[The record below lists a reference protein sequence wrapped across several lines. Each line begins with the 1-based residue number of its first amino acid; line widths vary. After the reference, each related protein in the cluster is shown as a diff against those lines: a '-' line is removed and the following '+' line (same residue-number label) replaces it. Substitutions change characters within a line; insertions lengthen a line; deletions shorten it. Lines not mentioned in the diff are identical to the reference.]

1 MPSSSMSRIVS
12 SLQEYQSTILRRFSA
27 VTASRSTPSPRRSA
41 RTASGDWLETTT
53 SPLPPDFRP
62 SARKVRAKRSFSWPG
77 GPWRMTLDPTGRP
90 PWTIASKPSMP
101 VASRVMRSRFQ
112 RSGEAATD
120 GEVRIHAH
128 GVPQG
133 RLEDALRGVRS
144 QALGADGPEVSVN
157 LGDELSEIVQAPSRP
172 VDHLLE
178 DGLPQFLMVR
188 RQPVLHLRL
197 DRRRTEVAD
206 SFEEGVEIC
215 DVEVNHFAQRRR
227 VVHEID
233 VEAEAGRSQAILE
246 RPRIV
251 LSSFDQAELQKR
263 CKNFDAVVMWMSR
276 ERATSL
282 ERCQFA
288 SRRDRKMERLCS
300 PERST
305 MARWNVCWSIGGCLH
320 RNAPETPRT
329 LWTVE
334 LGVHKLS
341 PGILTHEYCRP
352 ERTIA
357 TIRCHEET
365 WGFESGSRRRTRRN
379 ETESRR

>member
-1 MPSSSMSRIVS
+1 MTARRAGSGGRAAMARLKATPRFVRSIEDRITMPSSSMSRIVS

-27 VTASRSTPSPRRSA
+27 VTASRFTPSPRRSA
-41 RTASGDWLETTT
+41 TTASGDWLETTT
-53 SPLPPDFRP
+53 SPLPPDLRP
-62 SARKVRAKRSFSWPG
+62 SARNVRAKRSFSWPG

-90 PWTIASKPSMP
+90 PWTMASKPSMP

-112 RSGEAATD
+112 GPGEAATD

-144 QALGADGPEVSVN
+144 QALGADGP
-157 LGDELSEIVQAPSRP
+157 ELSEIVQAPSRP

-197 DRRRTEVAD
+197 DRRRAEVAD

-227 VVHEID
+227 VVHEVD
-233 VEAEAGRSQAILE
+233 VEAEVGRSQAVLE

-251 LSSFDQAELQKR
+251 LSSFHQAELGEALQELRRGRDVDLEGTGDLAREVPIRVAKGPQ
-263 CKNFDAVVMWMSR
+263 DGEAVLAREEHDGPLERLLVHRRMPSS
-276 ERATSL
+276 ERA
-282 ERCQFA
+282 
-288 SRRDRKMERLCS
+288 
-300 PERST
+300 
-305 MARWNVCWSIGGCLH
+305 
-320 RNAPETPRT
+320 
-329 LWTVE
+329 
-334 LGVHKLS
+334 
-341 PGILTHEYCRP
+341 
-352 ERTIA
+352 
-357 TIRCHEET
+357 
-365 WGFESGSRRRTRRN
+365 
-379 ETESRR
+379 

>member
-1 MPSSSMSRIVS
+1 MAGESISMTARRAGSGGRAAIARLRATPRFVRSIEERITMPSSSMSRIVS
-12 SLQEYQSTILRRFSA
+12 SLQEYQSTMLRRFSA

-41 RTASGDWLETTT
+41 TTASGDWLETTT
-53 SPLPPDFRP
+53 SPLPPDLRP
-62 SARKVRAKRSFSWPG
+62 SARNVSAKRSFSWPG

-90 PWTIASKPSMP
+90 PWTMASKPSMP

-112 RSGEAATD
+112 GPGEATTD
-120 GEVRIHAH
+120 GEVRIHAQ

-178 DGLPQFLMVR
+178 DGLPQFLVVR
-188 RQPVLHLRL
+188 RQPMLHLRL
-197 DRRRTEVAD
+197 DRRRAEVTD

-233 VEAEAGRSQAILE
+233 VEAEVGRSQAILE

-251 LSSFDQAELQKR
+251 FSSFDQAELREALQELRRGRDVDVEGTGDLAREVPIRVAKGPQ
-263 CKNFDAVVMWMSR
+263 DGEAVLAG
-276 ERATSL
+276 EEHDGSL
-282 ERCQFA
+282 ERLLVH
-288 SRRDRKMERLCS
+288 RRLPSSER
-300 PERST
+300 
-305 MARWNVCWSIGGCLH
+305 A
-320 RNAPETPRT
+320 
-329 LWTVE
+329 
-334 LGVHKLS
+334 
-341 PGILTHEYCRP
+341 
-352 ERTIA
+352 
-357 TIRCHEET
+357 
-365 WGFESGSRRRTRRN
+365 
-379 ETESRR
+379 